1 MSTER
6 EADLRTPGWSFNN
19 KRQTAPSVSASSA
32 ATRMENVRDQDSPA
46 ATPHDARVTLSTICR
61 EWSRI
66 GCIGFGGPPSH
77 IALLRRLCVQE
88 RHWLE
93 PGEFEDG
100 VAATNL
106 LPGPASTQ
114 MAIFCAWR
122 LGGAVGGVLGGLC
135 FVMPGLVMILGLSAA
150 FLTNHPPA
158 WIVGAAA
165 GAGAAVPAV
174 AVKAAS
180 GFVPSSWARIG
191 RGRSEKGRWLFYA
204 GVGAVAA
211 AVAGSYLVLVLLG
224 LGLSETVVRYHGRP
238 RQRPLRSVLPVAL
251 GHTLVV
257 SGFGALAWVAFK
269 VGTLS
274 YGGGFVIVP
283 LMQHDAVSTYHFLT
297 GPQFLTAV
305 VLGQVTPGP
314 VVHTVAAVG
323 YAAAGIGGGLFAALV
338 AFFPSFAFVLLGGR
352 HFDRLRSSDAV
363 QAFLTGAGAAVIGAI
378 AGSAVPLGRAFE
390 NLWEIPVLA
399 GSLVWLVVI
408 RRGVVSAL
416 LVAGVVGVILA
427 VTGVPV

>member
-1 MSTER
+1 V
-6 EADLRTPGWSFNN
+6 A
-19 KRQTAPSVSASSA
+19 
-32 ATRMENVRDQDSPA
+32 
-46 ATPHDARVTLSTICR
+46 LSTICR
-61 EWSRI
+61 QWTRI

-77 IALLRRLCVQE
+77 IALLRRLCVEE

-122 LGGAVGGVLGGLC
+122 LGGPVGGVMGGLC
-135 FVMPGLVMILGLSAA
+135 FIVPGLVMILALSAA

-165 GAGAAVPAV
+165 GAGAAVPAI
-174 AVKAAS
+174 ALKAAS
-180 GFVPSSWARIG
+180 DFVPSSWARIG
-191 RGRSEKGRWLFYA
+191 DGRSERGRWLFYA
-204 GVGAVAA
+204 GVGGVTATV
-211 AVAGSYLVLVLLG
+211 VGSYLVLALLG
-224 LGLSETVVRYHGRP
+224 CGLSETVIRSQGR
-238 RQRPLRSVLPVAL
+238 RPPGSIRSILPVAAAHSL
-251 GHTLVV
+251 AVA
-257 SGFGALAWVAFK
+257 GFGALALVAFK
-269 VGTLS
+269 VGALS

-297 GPQFLTAV
+297 GRQFLTAV

-338 AFFPSFAFVLLGGR
+338 AFSPSFAFVLVGGR
-352 HFDRLRSSDAV
+352 HFDRLRSNRAV
-363 QAFLTGAGAAVIGAI
+363 QGFLTGAGAAVIGAI
-378 AGSAVPLGRAFE
+378 AGSAIPLGRAFE
-390 NLWEIPVLA
+390 NLWQIPVLA
-399 GSLVWLVVI
+399 GALLWLVVI

-416 LVAGVVGVILA
+416 LLAGVVGVILA
-427 VTGVPV
+427 VTGVTV